1 MNILPKEEF
10 MPYMKKH
17 LQFIADQVD
26 DADRYKFSIMEY
38 EKFRRVVDYMSST
51 EYTAQKITEGR
62 RDFAA
67 WFREYDRRRNVDFR
81 ETFPD
86 LVNFYEDCCGL
97 V

>member
-1 MNILPKEEF
+1 
-10 MPYMKKH
+10 MPYMHKH
-17 LQFIADQVD
+17 LQFIKDNLD
-26 DADRYKFSIMEY
+26 DKDRFKFSEMEY

-51 EYTAQKITEGR
+51 EYTAQKLNEGR

-86 LVNFYEDCCGL
+86 LVEFFEDCNGL
-97 V
+97 G